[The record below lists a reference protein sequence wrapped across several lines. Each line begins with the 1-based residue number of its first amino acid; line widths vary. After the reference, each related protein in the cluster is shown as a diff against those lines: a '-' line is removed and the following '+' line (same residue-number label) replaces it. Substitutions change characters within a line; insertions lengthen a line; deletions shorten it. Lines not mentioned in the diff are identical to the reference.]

1 MSCEKRGG
9 INKMF
14 EAMLY
19 MCVSFGGPPE
29 CVTGENLYGPYA
41 TVPEC
46 QLRLKEMTESVI
58 EVMPPRTIKHIRGA
72 CVDLSKLGLIFT

>member
-1 MSCEKRGG
+1 
-9 INKMF
+9 
-14 EAMLY
+14 MLY
-19 MCVSFGGPPE
+19 MCISFGGPPE

-72 CVDLSKLGLIFT
+72 WVDLSKQGLIFT

>member
-1 MSCEKRGG
+1 MSCEKRDG

-19 MCVSFGGPPE
+19 MCISFSGPPE

-41 TVPEC
+41 TIPEC

-72 CVDLSKLGLIFT
+72 CVDVSKQGLIFT

>member
-1 MSCEKRGG
+1 
-9 INKMF
+9 MF

-19 MCVSFGGPPE
+19 MCISFGGPPE

-46 QLRLKEMTESVI
+46 QLRLKEMTENWAPYKTIASLLLWKSI
-58 EVMPPRTIKHIRGA
+58 EEG
-72 CVDLSKLGLIFT
+72 IFS

>member
-19 MCVSFGGPPE
+19 MCISFGGPPE

-72 CVDLSKLGLIFT
+72 CVDVS

>member
-1 MSCEKRGG
+1 
-9 INKMF
+9 MF

-19 MCVSFGGPPE
+19 MCISFGGPPE

-58 EVMPPRTIKHIRGA
+58 EVMLPRTIKHIRGA
-72 CVDLSKLGLIFT
+72 CVDLSKQGLIFT

>member
-1 MSCEKRGG
+1 
-9 INKMF
+9 MF

-19 MCVSFGGPPE
+19 MCISFGGPPE

-72 CVDLSKLGLIFT
+72 CVDVSKQGLIFT

>member
-1 MSCEKRGG
+1 MSCEKRDG

-29 CVTGENLYGPYA
+29 CVTAENLQGPYK
-41 TVPEC
+41 TIPEC
-46 QLRLKEMTESVI
+46 QSRLKEMTEGMI
-58 EVMPPRTIKHIRGA
+58 TVMPPRTIKYMRGA
-72 CVDLSKLGLIFT
+72 CVDLSKQGLIFT

>member
-29 CVTGENLYGPYA
+29 CVEATDLYGPHT
-41 TVPEC
+41 TVPKC
-46 QLRLKEMTESVI
+46 QFRLKEMTESVI

-72 CVDLSKLGLIFT
+72 CVDISKQGIIFT